1 HLNGEFM
8 RFIGVCEFLGGLG
21 LVLPGLTRIRTEL
34 TSLAAAGL
42 VIIMTGATVITIAQG
57 AGFGAVVP
65 LVVGILAGLVARSR
79 GTWAPKRGQSYE
91 PALQK
96 AA

>member
-1 HLNGEFM
+1 MGAGEAAVVDF
-8 RFIGVCEFLGGLG
+8 GLA
-21 LVLPGLTRIRTEL
+21 RIRTEL

-57 AGFGAVVP
+57 VGFGAVVP

-79 GTWAPKRGQSYE
+79 RTWVSKRDQSYE